1 MDPIVLSNGAKVYRK
16 STHSIEEV
24 LDLVPEW
31 DGIVKQRRIVFDG
44 DELYIDSPRYF
55 TFKKDNCTCVKC
67 GLKGAFFAKEKHLND
82 KRYHLNLYAFDECGN
97 EVLMTKDH
105 RYPKAKGGSN
115 DISNLDTMCAPCNHA
130 KGSVLPTVD
139 TTETES

>member
-1 MDPIVLSNGAKVYRK
+1 MDPIVISNGCKVYRK
-16 STHSIEEV
+16 SKHSIDEV
-24 LDLVPEW
+24 LSLVPEW
-31 DGIVKQRRIVFDG
+31 DGIVKERRIVFDG
-44 DELYIDSPRYF
+44 DELYIDSLRYF
-55 TFKKDNCTCVKC
+55 TFKKDNCTCVHC
-67 GLKGAFFAKEKHLND
+67 GMKGVFFAKEKHLND
-82 KRYHLNLYAFDECGN
+82 KRYHLNLYGIDENGN

-130 KGSVLPTVD
+130 KGNTLPSID